1 MLRYDDTHY
10 AQRLNGELEQECFD
24 TLQRMLATEF
34 MELMSGFYEGI
45 QVIAYERALRMV
57 SERHGLSAGDL
68 ATITEG
74 VSGKDSSSR
83 GGESP
88 GN

>member
-1 MLRYDDTHY
+1 MLRHDDTHY

-45 QVIAYERALRMV
+45 QVIAFERALSMV
-57 SERHGLSAGDL
+57 AERHGLSAVDL
-68 ATITEG
+68 AAITES
-74 VSGKDSSSR
+74 VSGKDASTR

>member
-1 MLRYDDTHY
+1 MPTHDDIHY

-34 MELMSGFYEGI
+34 MEFMAGFYEGI
-45 QVIAYERALRMV
+45 QVIAYERALRAV
-57 SERHGLSAGDL
+57 AEQHGLSAADL
-68 ATITEG
+68 AAITEG
-74 VSGKDSSSR
+74 VSGKSVSSR

>member
-1 MLRYDDTHY
+1 MLTRDDTHY

-34 MELMSGFYEGI
+34 MELMSGFYEGV
-45 QVIAYERALRMV
+45 QVIAYERALRAV
-57 SERHGLSAGDL
+57 AERHGLSVVDVAD
-68 ATITEG
+68 ITEG
-74 VSGKDSSSR
+74 VSGKYSASG
-83 GGESP
+83 GGESL